1 MNYCFVCGRISSIGE
16 VKTTKNDKK
25 FLSFSIA
32 DPISKDKAQ
41 FISCYAMEKNA
52 ENIAKYFQKGD
63 QIIIKGEM
71 NVGTHKDSKLART
84 DIYVQN
90 WEFGQKKKTES
101 EKAAA
106 DSSSDDDDLP
116 FGV

>member
-1 MNYCFVCGRISSIGE
+1 
-16 VKTTKNDKK
+16 
-25 FLSFSIA
+25 
-32 DPISKDKAQ
+32 
-41 FISCYAMEKNA
+41 MEKNA

-63 QIIIKGEM
+63 QIIINGEM

-90 WEFGQKKKTES
+90 WEFGQKKKVDTEK
-101 EKAAA
+101 EPT